1 VNITHFAASS
11 VPRTQNLLS
20 LGVTLGNNAPVDE
33 QMQTGGCAADFQLS
47 NLYPLGRV
55 GSGNE

>member
-1 VNITHFAASS
+1 VNITYFAASS

-33 QMQTGGCAADFQLS
+33 HMQTGGCAVDFQLS
-47 NLYPLGRV
+47 NLYPLGRA